1 MMAEQ
6 PGLADVRKAVRVD
19 PGKASKFKLSGVGTK
34 DRELFADKTDAEA
47 SLADDVHV
55 IDELQDA
62 MFASKCGALLVV
74 LQGIDTAG
82 KDGTT
87 KAVFAL
93 TSPLGVRVQPFGRP
107 SDLELMH
114 DYLWRA
120 HAAVPQL
127 GHIGVFNRSHYEDVL
142 VVKVRGMKPK
152 DVIEQR
158 YEQINQFEKMLCEN
172 GVRILKCMLHIS
184 KDEQKIRLQERLDEP
199 RKRWKFNAGDLE
211 DRKLWDDFQDAYETV
226 VRRTST
232 PWAPWHVVPS
242 DSKSRR
248 NAIIARLV
256 RAELEDI
263 DPKYPEMDW
272 KPSDFVIE

>member
-1 MMAEQ
+1 MAEQ